1 VPPYSLYLSIVAVL
15 RNPQNRPQRQ
25 QGGKNLMKLGSLKAG
40 GRDGTLIAVSRD
52 LVHGVR
58 ASHIAPTLQA
68 ALDDWQQVAPRLH
81 ELYDALCLHRHEAL
95 EGAFELDFDALAAP
109 LPRAYEFLDGSAYLP
124 HVERVRKARG
134 ATVPE
139 TFYSD
144 PLMYQATS
152 AGFLGP
158 RDPIVVPSE
167 EFGIDLEAEVVI
179 VTDDVPM
186 AVTAEVAAH
195 HIRLI
200 GLVND
205 VSLRNLIPAE
215 LAKGFG
221 FLQSKPRS
229 ALSPV
234 LVTPDELRDSWIHD
248 TVHLPMRTWINGQW
262 LGEAEAGEDMQFNF
276 AQLITHAA
284 KTRPLTAGTLI
295 GSGTIANQDTSH
307 GASCLAE
314 QRTVEKLRDGEPTT
328 PFLKYGDTV
337 KIDMHDIDGNPV
349 FGAIEQT
356 VQAPDAG
363 HRATAEGRH
372 HAALGAS
379 GRLQPNQPLR

>member
-1 VPPYSLYLSIVAVL
+1 
-15 RNPQNRPQRQ
+15 
-25 QGGKNLMKLGSLKAG
+25 MKLASLKEG
-40 GRDGTLIAVSRD
+40 GRDGTLIVVSRD
-52 LVHGVR
+52 LAHGVR
-58 ASHIAPTLQA
+58 ATGIAPTLQA
-68 ALDDWQQVAPRLH
+68 ALDDWQNAAPRLH
-81 ELYDALCLHRHEAL
+81 ALYDALCLHRHKAVEH
-95 EGAFELDFDALAAP
+95 AFDLDFDALAAP
-109 LPRAYEFLDGSAYLP
+109 LPRAYEFVDGSAYLP

-158 RDPIVVPSE
+158 RDAVRVPSE
-167 EFGIDLEAEVVI
+167 DYGIDLEAEVVV

-186 AVTAEVAAH
+186 AATPEEASQ
-195 HIRLI
+195 HIQLV

-234 LVTPDELRDSWIHD
+234 FVTPDELRDAWQANK
-248 TVHLPMRTWINGQW
+248 VHLPMRTWINGQW
-262 LGEAEAGEDMQFNF
+262 FGEAEAGEDMQFDF
-276 AQLITHAA
+276 AQLVAHAA
-284 KTRPLTAGTLI
+284 KTRPLAAGTI
-295 GSGTIANQDTSH
+295 VGSGTIANQDTSR

-314 QRTVEKLRDGEPTT
+314 QRTVEKLRDGEART
-328 PFLKYGDTV
+328 PFLKYGDSV
-337 KIDMHDIDGNPV
+337 KIDMHDVDGNSI
-349 FGAIEQT
+349 FGAIEQHIEPP
-356 VQAPDAG
+356 QA
-363 HRATAEGRH
+363 
-372 HAALGAS
+372 
-379 GRLQPNQPLR
+379 